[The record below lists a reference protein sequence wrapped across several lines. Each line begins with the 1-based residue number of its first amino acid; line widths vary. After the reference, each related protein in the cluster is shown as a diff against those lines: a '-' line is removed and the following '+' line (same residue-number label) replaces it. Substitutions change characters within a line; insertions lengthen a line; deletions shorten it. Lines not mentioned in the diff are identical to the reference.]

1 VIDTPKLNAQDVRRV
16 LTAIKTVSPTI
27 TKDLRTDLRSKL
39 GPTAKQVTNDLGGAS
54 QPPLSGFGNNGATAW
69 SGSRT
74 TVSFTPG
81 KSRKPGNSLV
91 SIRVTPLGK
100 RRGIFIAEL
109 AGSRSSGIT
118 SQGSNLITVLNSRKP
133 MKGKGGRFI
142 YNKFR
147 ELRPEVVRLA
157 TNILNDTFKKFEKE
171 L

>member
-1 VIDTPKLNAQDVRRV
+1 M
-16 LTAIKTVSPTI
+16 SPTI
-27 TKDLRTDLRSKL
+27 TKDLRTDLKSNL
-39 GPTAKQVTNDLGGAS
+39 GPIAKQVTNDLGKPS
-54 QPPLSGFGNNGATAW
+54 QPPLSGFRNNGATAW
-69 SGSRT
+69 SGTRT

-81 KSRKPGNSLV
+81 KSREFANSLV

-133 MKGKGGRFI
+133 MRGKGGRFI

-157 TNILNDTFKKFEKE
+157 TNILNDTFKKFEKK